1 MRAGTMVPTASDPPA
16 STGGA
21 APYRPVAF
29 GPYAADIEQRPDGCV
44 VLRARDPLQ
53 ACPERFTEHLVRWAA
68 QRPGHT
74 FLARRATGPLGMP
87 GRPWHTL
94 GYADT
99 LDRVCRLAQALL
111 DLGLS
116 AERPLALLSGN
127 DFEHALLTLAAMH
140 VGIPAAPISP
150 SYSLLD
156 PQAARVAHAM
166 ARLTPGLVF
175 AADGSAYA
183 QALTRAV
190 PAGVPLLLTRGALPG
205 RGALRFGDLQA
216 TRPTAAV
223 DAAHARVGGD
233 TIAKFLFT
241 SGSTQAP
248 KAVVNTHRMLCANQ
262 QMYVQCYPFLEQM
275 PPVLVDWLPWHHTAG
290 GNSNLGLV
298 LRNGGTL
305 YIDEGKPTPDGMA
318 ETLLNLREVSPTAI
332 YTVPKG
338 LEVLAHDMQEDDV
351 LRERVFERL
360 QFIFAAGAAMP
371 QAVVDLVDRLAV
383 RTTGCRIPMT
393 MGLGMT
399 ESAPFA
405 VSHHR
410 PGWQQGAIGL
420 PAPGLELKLAPVGD
434 KLEVRY
440 RGPSIT
446 PGYWRQPEL
455 HAEAF
460 DDEGFFR
467 SGDAAAFI
475 DPADLPRGLRFD
487 GRIAEDFKLIT
498 GTWVNV
504 AAVRARAMAQALPYV
519 HDVVVTGDGRDS
531 LGLLVFLAPVA
542 AQLASAAGAAGAG
555 LPAAALAAALATDP
569 GVRAWAQQ
577 WLEALAAAASGS
589 SNRVVRAMLMSV
601 PPALGEITDKGSLN
615 QRAVLKARADLVEAL
630 YAAVPDAR
638 VLRPAAPGG

>member
-1 MRAGTMVPTASDPPA
+1 MNTTPRPA
-16 STGGA
+16 A
-21 APYRPVAF
+21 DLYRPVAF
-29 GPYAADIEQRPDGCV
+29 GPYAANIEQRADGSL
-44 VLRARDPLQ
+44 VLRAPDPLQ
-53 ACPERFTEHLVRWAA
+53 PYPQRFTEHLLHWAA
-68 QRPGHT
+68 AQPGRT
-74 FLARRATGPLGMP
+74 FLARRAPGPLGQP
-87 GRPWHTL
+87 GRPWQEL
-94 GYADT
+94 SYADT
-99 LDRVCRLAQALL
+99 LRRVRGLAQALL

-116 AERPLALLSGN
+116 AERPLMLLSGN
-127 DFEHALLTLAAMH
+127 DLEHALLTLAAMH
-140 VGIPAAPISP
+140 VGIPAAPVSP
-150 SYSLLD
+150 AYSLLD
-156 PQAARVAHAM
+156 PQAARVAHAV
-166 ARLTPGLVF
+166 ALLKPGLVF
-175 AADGSAYA
+175 AADGEAHA
-183 QALTRAV
+183 QALLQAV
-190 PAGVPLLLTRGALPG
+190 PARVPLLCTRGAVPG
-205 RGALRFGDLQA
+205 RHALRFSELEA
-216 TRPTAAV
+216 MAPTAAV
-223 DAAHARVGGD
+223 DQAHGRVDGD

-241 SGSTQAP
+241 SGSTRAP

-262 QMYVQCYPFLEQM
+262 QMYVQCYPFLAQQ

-305 YIDEGKPTPDGMA
+305 YIDEGRPTPDGIA
-318 ETLLNLREVSPTAI
+318 ETLLNLREISPTAI

-338 LEVLAHDMQEDDV
+338 LEVLAQRMQHDDA

-371 QAVVDLVDRLAV
+371 QSVIDQVDDLAV
-383 RTTGCRIPMT
+383 RTVGCRIPLT

-420 PAPGLELKLAPVGD
+420 PAPGLELKLAPVDG

-475 DPADLPRGLRFD
+475 DAADPQRGLRFD
-487 GRIAEDFKLIT
+487 GRIAEDFKLIS

-504 AAVRARAMAQALPYV
+504 AAVRARAMAQALPWV
-519 HDVVVTGDGRDS
+519 HDVVVTGDGRDR
-531 LGLLVFLAPVA
+531 LGLLVFLAPPA
-542 AQLASAAGAAGAG
+542 AQLASTPGT
-555 LPAAALAAALATDP
+555 AAAELAADP

-577 WLEALAAAASGS
+577 WLDTLAAAGTGS
-589 SNRVVRAMLMSV
+589 SNRVTCALLMSE
-601 PPALGEITDKGSLN
+601 PPSPARGEVTDKGSLN
-615 QRAVLKARADLVEAL
+615 QRAVLLARADLVEAL
-630 YAAVPDAR
+630 YAAAPDPR
-638 VLRPAAPGG
+638 VLRAAWAGA